1 MSLPVLMNLMASPD
15 GPSLDELVGNADAAG
30 CDGVGLADSPR
41 LLADPFVS
49 TEIVLSGHALRLAGP
64 CVAALGLR
72 PTATVASALGTLSQR
87 HPGRVLAVVGRGE
100 SAVRNEGL
108 PVPSLREHGRAMA
121 ALRERLAESQRGR
134 PAVLLGAGSG
144 PRTIELTAAT
154 LDGVLVDV
162 GADLETVGR
171 AVSTA
176 RTASHEAVVWL
187 FLRAV
192 VTRTEEQAVAA
203 MDPILGS
210 CAARLVAAPQW
221 YGIDDVQL
229 PAMTAVAQA
238 HDYRRH
244 GSPGAGAGSGR
255 SWEAEALV
263 RDRFLLSGGPEEIAA
278 RLRPFAELGISGV
291 VLAGGLAGVRDES
304 GPLVAAVRAGLSPDG
319 PG

>member
-1 MSLPVLMNLMASPD
+1 MSLPVLMNLTASPD
-15 GPSLDELVGNADAAG
+15 GPSLDELARTAAAAG

-41 LLADPFVS
+41 LFADPFVS
-49 TEIVLSGHALRLAGP
+49 TEVVLSGHPFRLAGP

-72 PTATVASALGTLSQR
+72 PTATVAGALRTLARR

-100 SAVRNEGL
+100 SSVRNEGL

-121 ALRERLAESQRGR
+121 ALRDRLAESPQGR

-162 GADLETVGR
+162 GAHPEIVSR

-176 RTASHEAVVWL
+176 RTAAPDAAVWL

-192 VTRTEEQAVAA
+192 VTRTQERAVAA

-221 YGIDDVQL
+221 YGIEAAEV
-229 PAMTAVAQA
+229 PALTAVAQA

-244 GSPGAGAGSGR
+244 GNPGARAGSSLRG
-255 SWEAEALV
+255 EAEAVV
-263 RDRFLLSGGPEEIAA
+263 RDRFLISGGPEEIAA
-278 RLRPFAELGISGV
+278 RLRSLAGLEISGV

-304 GPLVAAVRAGLSPDG
+304 GPLVAAVRAGLY
-319 PG
+319 PGGSG